1 VTPIVPGEPP
11 LVVMRSLS
19 RARAALPAYA
29 ALLGEEERA
38 QAGRLR
44 QSADRDRFVLGR
56 GLARLLLA
64 QAMGRRPRAIA
75 LTRDEHGKPRLADA
89 QGLEFNI
96 AHSGDLVAVAIGR
109 DCELGI
115 DVERHRPGLDTAAI
129 GRLVFTEAEM
139 AGPASRGAG
148 AGIEPFFRQWVF
160 KEALVKA
167 LGTGL
172 ARDPR
177 RFEIRFDTGEP
188 AAAFVGGG
196 EDDIGGRWRLSALPV
211 TPGYSAA
218 LAWRAASL
226 TKTISES
233 SATSFSVI
241 HG

>member
-1 VTPIVPGEPP
+1 MTPIAPGGSP
-11 LVVMRSLS
+11 LVVMRSIS

-64 QAMGRRPRAIA
+64 QATGRQPRALA
-75 LTRDEHGKPRLADA
+75 LTRDEHGKPRLEDA

-115 DVERHRPGLDTAAI
+115 DVERHRQGLDTVAI

-139 AGPASRGAG
+139 AGLGRGAG
-148 AGIEPFFRQWVF
+148 AGTGRFFRQWVF

-177 RFEIRFDTGEP
+177 RFEIRFATGEP

-196 EDDIGGRWRLSALPV
+196 GDDIGGRWRLSALPV
-211 TPGYSAA
+211 TPGYSGA
-218 LAWRAASL
+218 LAWRSASP
-226 TKTISES
+226 TKTMPDYA
-233 SATSFSVI
+233 ATSFSDV